1 MIDIRCNYCDTVASI
16 KNGYIR
22 MQCHC
27 CDENRI
33 IPLTDHLDYDQHGDY
48 LYSMMSD
55 DFVYNEEK

>member
-1 MIDIRCNYCDTVASI
+1 
-16 KNGYIR
+16 

-33 IPLTDHLDYDQHGDY
+33 IPLTDHMDYDQHNDY